1 MAVYKVIQDIEA
13 EDKLLGPLTFKGL
26 VYAIMAA
33 ALAFINFKLLLSPI
47 GPMKW
52 LFILLFA
59 MPMVLF
65 GVLASPLGRDQPT
78 EVWLLSR
85 IRFFTKPRKRIW
97 NQMGITNLVTIT
109 VPKKIERQLTKGLSQ
124 TEVKSRLQAL
134 ASTLDSR
141 GWAVKHVSVNL
152 NNYAG
157 YFQNQTD
164 SDRLV
169 GTENV
174 LQEVPIADVHAS
186 DDILDEQNNPTAQKF
201 ETLIEQAENHRRQQI
216 INAVKKSEPGQEYRR
231 HGHQEKIHD
240 LKPMHGPL
248 HKKASGD
255 HPYWNIKKLASGQT
269 GKPPMTPSYGAA
281 KLELANAGNDL
292 SVASISSLA
301 NHVSNNR
308 SDEVSVALH

>member
-13 EDKLLGPLTFKGL
+13 EDRLLGPLTFKGL
-26 VYAIMAA
+26 VYAIIAA
-33 ALAFINFKLLLSPI
+33 GLAFINFKLLLSPI
-47 GPMKW
+47 GPFKW
-52 LFILLFA
+52 FMILLLA
-59 MPMVLF
+59 MPMILF
-65 GVLASPLGRDQPT
+65 AVLASPLGRDQPT
-78 EVWLLSR
+78 EVWLLAR
-85 IRFFTKPRKRIW
+85 LRFMTKPRKRIW
-97 NQMGITNLVTIT
+97 NQMGLTNLVTIT

-174 LQEVPIADVHAS
+174 LREVPIADVRAS
-186 DDILDEQNNPTAQKF
+186 DDILDEHNNPTAQKF
-201 ETLIEQAENHRRQQI
+201 ETLIEQADRLRREELQSQLQPDNEEAPFI
-216 INAVKKSEPGQEYRR
+216 KHSHNEE
-231 HGHQEKIHD
+231 IHD

-248 HKKASGD
+248 HKASRGSLQP
-255 HPYWNIKKLASGQT
+255 HWNIKKIRTAYHGSSPVTGASQ
-269 GKPPMTPSYGAA
+269 AA
-281 KLELANAGNDL
+281 KLELANSGNDL
-292 SVASISSLA
+292 SVASVSKLA
-301 NHVSNNR
+301 NYQAGAQSNR
-308 SDEVSVALH
+308 A